1 MGISDNKFYDS
12 GGQSRECVQMEGGF
26 LMSVQLRRC
35 VGLAGLLVI
44 VMAISSAAQTGP
56 HQAVYDLD
64 WQLRYYLKDNTLYS
78 LDWQIQYR
86 IRDDVVF
93 DKGWIKTYYLKDN
106 TLYSLDW
113 HRRYYIR
120 EFKTPERPEK

>member
-1 MGISDNKFYDS
+1 
-12 GGQSRECVQMEGGF
+12 MEGGF
-26 LMSVQLRRC
+26 LMSVQLRTC